1 MDIIQNLN
9 LATAGELLLSSFLIG
24 LITQGI
30 KSTGK
35 VSANFIPLVS
45 MAVGVIVGLV
55 AVLITK
61 DTNYVGGAVAGL
73 IIGAGTSGLVDLS
86 KGTVNSVKTANDNK
100 QAKQVATINQAVT
113 NYLES
118 KEEADVKK

>member
-24 LITQGI
+24 LVTQGI

-55 AVLITK
+55 AVLVTK
-61 DTNYVGGAVAGL
+61 DTNYVDGAVAGL

-86 KGTVNSVKTANDNK
+86 KGTVNSVKTASDNK

-118 KEEADVKK
+118 KEESNVKK